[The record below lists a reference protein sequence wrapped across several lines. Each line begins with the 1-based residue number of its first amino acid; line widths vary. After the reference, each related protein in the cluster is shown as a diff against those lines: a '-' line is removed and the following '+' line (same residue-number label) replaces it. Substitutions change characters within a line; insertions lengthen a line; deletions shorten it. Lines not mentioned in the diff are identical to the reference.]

1 MGKMT
6 GSRRRET
13 GLLSSVFGQE
23 EIIFLNLDKVIVN
36 FYDNQMKIILAS
48 RSPRRKMFLKQ
59 LGIPFIIK
67 VAKIEEITF
76 NNPVESCIYNATQK
90 VKWVANNIKLDKN
103 SIIIGFDTLVYFE
116 GRIIGKPKNRDES
129 KKMLRALGGKWHE
142 VYTGVALWDDGKI
155 KSDYEK
161 TSVKFHDLTE
171 SHLDFYVNS
180 GETLDK
186 AGSYGIQDK
195 NISFIN
201 RIDGSFTNVVGFPLS
216 VTRNLLKEAGVV
228 T

>member
-1 MGKMT
+1 
-6 GSRRRET
+6 
-13 GLLSSVFGQE
+13 
-23 EIIFLNLDKVIVN
+23 
-36 FYDNQMKIILAS
+36 MKIILAS

-59 LGIPFIIK
+59 LGVPFIIK
-67 VAKIEEITF
+67 VANIEEITF
-76 NNPVESCIYNATQK
+76 DNPVESCIYNAIQK
-90 VKWVANNIKLDKN
+90 VKWVVNNIKLDKN

-116 GRIIGKPKNRDES
+116 GRILGKPKNKEES

-142 VYTGVALWDDGKI
+142 VYTGVASWYDGKI

-161 TSVKFHDLTE
+161 TRVKFHTLTK
-171 SHLDFYVNS
+171 SQLDFYVNS

-195 NISFIN
+195 NMTFIN
-201 RIDGSFTNVVGFPLS
+201 RIEGSFTNVVGFPLS
-216 VTRNLLKEAGVV
+216 ITRKLLKEAGIV